1 VARRAF
7 TLIEV
12 LAVVALMGLLAGA
25 TVWSLAEDVRRSS
38 HAEIVGRIINA
49 DHAAR
54 LAGQRLGEPC
64 SLLFDLRTQS
74 VRRVIGNEEGGRQTR
89 TVLKLPPGYR
99 IDCIV
104 LPAAPGASRGPVVVQ
119 DSGEARIPF
128 STGGRSAAYALRLV
142 SRDDS
147 PGGNA
152 DGKVRQEWL
161 VFAGLTGQMTVGLD
175 DDQVNNLFVA
185 LEKGA
190 RPDAH

>member
-1 VARRAF
+1 VSRRAF

-38 HAEIVGRIINA
+38 RAEIVGRIINA

-74 VRRVIGNEEGGRQTR
+74 VQRVMGSEDGSRQTT
-89 TVLKLPPGYR
+89 TVLKLPSGYR
-99 IDCIV
+99 IDCII

-119 DSGEARIPF
+119 DPGEARIPF
-128 STGGRSAAYALRLV
+128 STGGRSAAYAVRLA
-142 SRDDS
+142 SRND
-147 PGGNA
+147 A
-152 DGKVRQEWL
+152 DGKIRQEWL
-161 VFAGLTGQMTVGLD
+161 AFAGLTGQMTVGLD

-185 LEKGA
+185 IENGT